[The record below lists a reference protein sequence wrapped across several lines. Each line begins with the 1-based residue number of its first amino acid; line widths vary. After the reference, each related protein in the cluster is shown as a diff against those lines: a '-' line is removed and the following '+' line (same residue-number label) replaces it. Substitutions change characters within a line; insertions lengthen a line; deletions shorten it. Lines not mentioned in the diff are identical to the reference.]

1 MSQGKSSI
9 RDKILV
15 IGIGNELRS
24 DDAAGLLVARQLKS
38 LNLSGVQIREFTG
51 DGAGM
56 MDAWV
61 GFPSVFVFDATSPA
75 EQAGT
80 VHRFEGHNQPLPAT
94 LFNMSTHTFGLA
106 EAVEFSRSL
115 KRIPNE
121 LIIYGIEGENFGL
134 GQSVSPSVTASI
146 QVVSEAAGAEI
157 RKRLSAAS

>member
-61 GFPSVFVFDATSPA
+61 GFPSVFVFDATSPTG
-75 EQAGT
+75 QAGSI
-80 VHRFEGHNQPLPAT
+80 HRFEAHNQPLPAI
-94 LFNMSTHTFGLA
+94 LFNVSTHSFGLA
-106 EAVEFSRSL
+106 EAVELGRRL
-115 KRIPNE
+115 KRIPTE
-121 LIIYGIEGENFGL
+121 LIVYGIEGENFSI
-134 GQSVSPSVTASI
+134 GQSVSPAVTVSI
-146 QVVSEAAGAEI
+146 QAVSETACAEI
-157 RKRLSAAS
+157 RKRLSAAP